1 MSTNA
6 TEGGQ
11 GQESGTPNGTQSQGQ
26 ESGQGAGQGQESGQ
40 QGSQSAAQ
48 QGQQGNTAEQFD
60 LSTIQD
66 PALRSYL
73 ETQQRQ
79 AREAREEAARYR
91 TERNQFQQQAQTL
104 QQQNETDAERQQR
117 EAQERQERL
126 ETLEKENRTLKV
138 GSAIQSAAEKAKA
151 FNPALIVSML
161 DSRVTLD
168 DKGEPTN
175 LQDLL
180 TSLRQSDPYLFK
192 RANQDGG
199 EGTGQQQGQPAGSMN
214 DLIRGQVAA
223 RRGRTTS

>member
-11 GQESGTPNGTQSQGQ
+11 GQESGTPNGTSQGQ

-40 QGSQSAAQ
+40 QGNQ
-48 QGQQGNTAEQFD
+48 QGQQGTEGID

-66 PALRSYL
+66 PAVKAYL
-73 ETQQRQ
+73 ETVQRQ
-79 AREAREEAARYR
+79 AQEARQEAARYR
-91 TERNQFQQQAQTL
+91 TERNTFQQQVQTF
-104 QQQNETDAERQQR
+104 QQQNETDQDRQQR
-117 EAQERQERL
+117 EAQEAQQRMEA
-126 ETLEKENRTLKV
+126 LEKENRALKV
-138 GSAIQSAAEKAKA
+138 GTAIRTAASDAKA
-151 FNPALIVSML
+151 FNPDLIASML
-161 DSRVTLD
+161 DARVTLD
-168 DKGEPTN
+168 DNGQPTN

-180 TSLRQSDPYLFK
+180 RELRQSDPYLFK

-199 EGTGQQQGQPAGSMN
+199 EGTGQESGPTGSMN